1 MPVASPLRLRIEQE
15 QAALDKAESYIVA
28 GERRVTEQMERIAQ
42 LEADG
47 HDIGLAERT
56 LRNLQDTLEQWRA
69 HREAILAELD
79 RLRGGRGRAD

>member
-1 MPVASPLRLRIEQE
+1 MGRIEKE
-15 QAALDKAESYIVA
+15 RAALDKAEAGIVA